1 MFAPVPVQL
10 LVVEAHLACGRVV
23 EVIRSEG
30 FRMPRSDLEMLVQ
43 SHTEG
48 AKGGKG
54 GGPLKSNELKRSVVV
69 RALGC
74 HTVTL
79 SAGAVGVGVVR
90 LHTEGAA

>member
-48 AKGGKG
+48 AAWGGESLIEEA
-54 GGPLKSNELKRSVVV
+54 LKW
-69 RALGC
+69 GC
-74 HTVTL
+74 WSSDTL
-79 SAGAVGVGVVR
+79 
-90 LHTEGAA
+90 